1 MKQKKPTLIALVTVC
16 ALLLSVLLTMP
27 VRASATEATGD
38 AETAPISDEDMQR
51 INDALPPQTTTT
63 RRMRSTGLGSSGKF
77 VVALDAGHGGNDSGA
92 IGNGLQEKAL
102 TLRIALAAKAE
113 LESHGVT
120 VCMIRDSDT
129 YVFSTSAAL
138 ELQARVTKAYK
149 AGASVYVSLHV
160 NSGGSSGAEVWYPR
174 TDISYFPECGTQGQG
189 LADAILN
196 NLTKGKPYG
205 IARRGIFQR
214 KNVQDTYP
222 DGSLSDYYAVI
233 RHAREYGF
241 PGLIVEHGFIDNAS
255 DAYNL
260 NRYAEAMGR
269 ADADAI
275 MSYYGLT
282 ATWEQSS
289 DGQHWMVKEHG
300 SYVRSAWRYLG
311 NAWYYLDDQG
321 YMVTGW
327 QSIGGVHYWFDA
339 SGAMATGWRQ
349 LDGAWYYF
357 DGSGAR
363 ITGWQRIGST
373 WYWLDLSSGAMR
385 TGWVQDGSTWYWLNG
400 SGALFS
406 GGWAHLGSSWYYFD
420 GSGAMATGWL
430 HAGGTWYYLDPSSG
444 AMVTGWAHVGD
455 AWYWFDGS
463 GAMFVGWLNA
473 GGGTWYYLDASGAMR
488 TGWLQEHGTWYYLY
502 GSGVMAT
509 GWVQVGDS
517 WYLMSGSGV
526 MLTGWQRQGSREWE
540 LGASGAWTG
549 ASR

>member
-1 MKQKKPTLIALVTVC
+1 MRQKKSMPIVLVAAFALM
-16 ALLLSVLLTMP
+16 LSVLLTTP
-27 VRASATEATGD
+27 GRASATEATDD

-51 INDALPPQTTTT
+51 INDALPPKTTTT

-77 VVALDAGHGGNDSGA
+77 VVALDAGHGGNDAGA
-92 IGNGLQEKAL
+92 VGNGLQEKAL
-102 TLRIALAAKAE
+102 NLRIAMAAKAE
-113 LESHGVT
+113 LESHGIT

-129 YVFSTSAAL
+129 CVFSTNAAL

-189 LADAILN
+189 LASAILDA
-196 NLTKGKPYG
+196 LTNGEPYG

-214 KNVQDTYP
+214 KNVEDTYP

-241 PGLIVEHGFIDNAS
+241 TGIIVEHGFIDNAS

-260 NRYAEAMGR
+260 NRHAEAMGR

-275 MSYYGLT
+275 MRYYGLA
-282 ATWEQSS
+282 ATWERSS
-289 DGQHWMVKEHG
+289 DGQHWMVRESG

-311 NAWYYLDDQG
+311 NAWYYLDGQG

-327 QSIGGVHYWFDA
+327 QTIGGVHYWFDA
-339 SGAMATGWRQ
+339 SGAMATGWRR
-349 LDGAWYYF
+349 LDGSWYYF

-373 WYWLDLSSGAMR
+373 WY
-385 TGWVQDGSTWYWLNG
+385 
-400 SGALFS
+400 
-406 GGWAHLGSSWYYFD
+406 
-420 GSGAMATGWL
+420 
-430 HAGGTWYYLDPSSG
+430 YLDPSSG
-444 AMVTGWAHVGD
+444 AMHTGWI
-455 AWYWFDGS
+455 WTDG
-463 GAMFVGWLNA
+463 A
-473 GGGTWYYLDASGAMR
+473 
-488 TGWLQEHGTWYYLY
+488 WYYLY
-502 GSGVMAT
+502 DSGAMAT
-509 GWVQVGDS
+509 GWVKVGGS
-517 WYLMSGSGV
+517 WYLLGGSGA
-526 MLTGWQRQGSREWE
+526 MLTGWQREGAREWE
-540 LGASGAWTG
+540 LGPSGAWTG